1 MGQLQRSQDT
11 GTPELLSTKFGPPR
25 LRVALVP
32 RGPLLAWLD
41 KGLTHKLTLIS
52 APAGFGK
59 TTLVSQWLAARKN
72 ALGEGGRPGLKEEN
86 LHSHRLDEQP
96 FLQPSNVA
104 WVALDAGDSDPVRF
118 WRYVLT
124 AGQVFEPTVGQSA
137 LALLR
142 TSQQP
147 PFEAMLTT
155 FINELAQLSGRY
167 VLVLEDYHFITSPQ
181 IHEAMTFLLDHL
193 PPTLHL
199 IILTRS
205 DPPLPLARLRARNEI
220 VELRA
225 GNLRFSLAE
234 SHAFFQQTLQL
245 SLSAE
250 VIARLETRTEG
261 WVAGLQLVA
270 LALQGRQEAQEVEQF
285 LVTFAGSHGR
295 ILEYLVEEV
304 LRVQPALFQ
313 EFLLQTTF
321 LTRLTGSLCDAV
333 TGRNDS
339 ASLLEQ
345 LERANLFLLPLDGA
359 QQWYRYHSLFAEA
372 MQHYARRQLGEAGL
386 RTLYDRA
393 SLWYEQHGFLA
404 DAVETALSAQDF
416 SRIAD
421 LIERAIAP
429 QPVVNNEYHTQ
440 RRWLEQLSEEV
451 LRMRPTLSF
460 TYAVAILFTS
470 DQRAPAT
477 MARLQGPLEMAEQ
490 HWRTEDNRPKLG
502 RALSFRALASWWQ
515 GASPQAFA
523 AARQALELLPGEDMF
538 WRGLSLL
545 GVGAEKGL
553 AGKMKTARQTLLEA
567 RAHLEAAGD
576 SYTALSATYTL
587 GDVCARQGELHQA
600 AQLYRQVLAGI
611 TEAAPR
617 TIVHWADFDRGRA
630 LIGLAALNLEWND
643 LETAGQNLF
652 QAVDIGRRLSDE
664 ELQVHS
670 SLLLARVFHA
680 RGETAQAQE
689 LLQRLIAQTSPRWSL
704 LLREVRAGQA
714 WLSLATSDLTAVQ
727 HWETTWAQP
736 DEEVP
741 LVQQEQE
748 QLIVARL
755 RIAQG
760 QAEVALHLLEGWQ
773 AEAQAQGRGR
783 SELEIII
790 LTALAHFSLQ
800 QLPQAR
806 QSLNEALIL
815 AQPEGYRRLF
825 LDEGE
830 PLAALLRA
838 LLPEVT
844 EPSLGAYI
852 QTLLL
857 AFAKEKGG
865 TFRVKDDIKS
875 HILQPLVEPL
885 SDRELAVLRLLNTD
899 LSGPEI
905 AAELLV
911 SVNTIKTHLK
921 HIYGKLNARS
931 RYEAIERAKE
941 LNLL

>member
-1 MGQLQRSQDT
+1 MGQIQHHQDA
-11 GTPELLSTKFGPPR
+11 GTSELLSTKLTPPR
-25 LRVALVP
+25 LRAALVP
-32 RGPLLAWLD
+32 RAFLLARLD
-41 KGLTHKLTLIS
+41 EGLAHKLTLIS
-52 APAGFGK
+52 APAGSGK
-59 TTLVSQWLAARKN
+59 TTLVSQWLHHFR
-72 ALGEGGRPGLKEEN
+72 LPISDFGLDSTEASEIQN
-86 LHSHRLDEQP
+86 PQ
-96 FLQPSNVA
+96 FA
-104 WVALDAGDSDPVRF
+104 WLSLDAGDNDPVRF

-124 AGQVFEPTVGQSA
+124 AGQTLETSVGRSA

-167 VLVLEDYHFITSPQ
+167 ILVLEDYHAITSPQ
-181 IHEAMTFLLDHL
+181 VHETMTFLLDHL

-199 IILTRS
+199 IMLTRS
-205 DPPLPLARLRARNEI
+205 DPPLPLARLRARNDI

-225 GNLRFSLAE
+225 SDLRFSLE
-234 SHAFFQQTLQL
+234 EIQAFFQQTLHLPL
-245 SLSAE
+245 SVE
-250 VIARLETRTEG
+250 VISRLEARAEG

-270 LALQGRQEAQEVEQF
+270 LALQGRHDAQAVEQF
-285 LVTFAGSHGR
+285 LATFAGSHGR

-304 LRVQPALFQ
+304 LRVQPAPFQ
-313 EFLLQTTF
+313 EFLLETTF
-321 LTRLTGSLCDAV
+321 LNRLTGALCDAV
-333 TGRNDS
+333 TGRSDS

-345 LERANLFLLPLDGA
+345 LERANLFLSPLDGA
-359 QQWYRYHSLFAEA
+359 QQWYRYHALFAEA
-372 MQHYARRQLGEAGL
+372 MQHYARRRLGETGL
-386 RTLYDRA
+386 RALYEQA

-416 SRIAD
+416 SRAAG
-421 LIERAIAP
+421 LIERAVTS

-440 RRWLEQLSEEV
+440 RRWLEQLPEET
-451 LRMRPTLSF
+451 LRTHPTLSF

-477 MARLQGPLEMAEQ
+477 MARLQGPLEQAEQ
-490 HWRTEDNRPKLG
+490 RWRAEGNRPNLG
-502 RALSFRALASWWQ
+502 RALGFRALATWWQ
-515 GASPQAFA
+515 GAFPQAFA
-523 AARQALELLPGEDMF
+523 AARQALALLAEEDRF

-545 GVGAEKGL
+545 GVGAEAGL
-553 AGKMKTARQTLLEA
+553 AGQLKVAQQTLLEA
-567 RAHLEAAGD
+567 RAQLEAVGD
-576 SYTALSATYTL
+576 SYTMLSATYTL
-587 GDVCARQGELHQA
+587 GEVCARQGELHQA
-600 AQLYRQVLAGI
+600 AQFYRQVLAGI

-630 LIGLAALNLEWND
+630 LVGLAALNLEWNE
-643 LETAGQNLF
+643 LETAEQELS
-652 QAVDIGRRLSDE
+652 QALDLGRRLPDE

-670 SLLLARVFHA
+670 SLLLARVLHV

-689 LLQRLIAQTSPRWSL
+689 LLHRLIAQTSPRWPL
-704 LLREVRAGQA
+704 LLREAHAGQA
-714 WLSLATSDLTAVQ
+714 WLSLAVGDLTAVQ

-736 DEEVP
+736 DDAVP

-748 QLIVARL
+748 QLIVTRL

-760 QAEVALHLLEGWQ
+760 QAEVALHLLERWQ

-783 SELEIII
+783 STLEILI
-790 LTALAHFSLQ
+790 LTALAHFSQQ

-806 QSLNEALIL
+806 QTLREAL

-825 LDEGE
+825 LDEGA
-830 PLAALLRA
+830 PMAALLQA
-838 LLPEVT
+838 LLPEVKET
-844 EPSLGAYI
+844 PLGAYV
-852 QTLLL
+852 QSLLL
-857 AFAKEKGG
+857 AFAKDEGG
-865 TFRVKDDIKS
+865 RMKDETKS
-875 HILQPLVEPL
+875 FHPSSFIPHPLIEPL
-885 SDRELAVLRLLNTD
+885 SDRELEVLRWLNTE

-911 SVNTIKTHLK
+911 SVNTLKTHLK

-931 RYEAIERAKE
+931 RYEAVERAKQ